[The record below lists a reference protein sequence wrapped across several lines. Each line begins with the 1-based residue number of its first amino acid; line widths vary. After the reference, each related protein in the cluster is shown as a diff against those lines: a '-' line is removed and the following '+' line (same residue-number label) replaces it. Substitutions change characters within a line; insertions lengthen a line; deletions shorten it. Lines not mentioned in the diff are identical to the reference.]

1 MEEQKK
7 NGNAKKKVLLTIII
21 ILVAIVAG
29 WFIYN
34 AGKRNGEID
43 ALSGDNVA
51 YATDATADE
60 HGLATMQDYE
70 YWKGATFRISEYDNI
85 PVNYKRAIVKIFMDN
100 KYYERD
106 GEDQYHLTSIKDR
119 APKIYAFGNF
129 TGRSQEGKPD
139 MAFLLEKQDFQS
151 SALFVISSLG
161 DILYW
166 KEYSSDLPIINAF
179 KKGSKIFIDQPTL
192 EPSPLDGIIIQFK
205 YSKDALV
212 YNSQLKTFE
221 PYHQYT
227 KEELERDHEE
237 GDEPDVEPEEA
248 TMQQPDSSKTAE

>member
-7 NGNAKKKVLLTIII
+7 PANTKKKVLLTIAFV
-21 ILVAIVAG
+21 LVAAIAG
-29 WFIYN
+29 WYIYN
-34 AGKRNGEID
+34 TGKRNGENE
-43 ALSGDNVA
+43 ALLNDNAA
-51 YATDATADE
+51 YATDALADE

-70 YWKGATFRISEYDNI
+70 YWENATFRVSEYDNI

-100 KYYERD
+100 KYYER
-106 GEDQYHLTSIKDR
+106 GEQYYLTPIKDR
-119 APKIYAFGNF
+119 APKIYTFGNF

-166 KEYSSDLPIINAF
+166 KEYSSDLPIINVF
-179 KKGSKIFIDQPTL
+179 KKGSKIFIDKTTL

-205 YSKDALV
+205 YSKEALV
-212 YNSQLKTFE
+212 YNSQLKKFE
-221 PYHQYT
+221 DYHQYT
-227 KEELERDHEE
+227 EEELKADPEE
-237 GDEPDVEPEEA
+237 GDEPEEEPTEITTVPA
-248 TMQQPDSSKTAE
+248 DSSKTVE

>member
-1 MEEQKK
+1 MEEQKSTGR
-7 NGNAKKKVLLTIII
+7 NNKKKLLIITI
-21 ILVAIVAG
+21 ILVAAIGG
-29 WFIYN
+29 WLIYQT
-34 AGKRNGEID
+34 GKRNGENE
-43 ALSGDNVA
+43 ALPADNTA
-51 YATDATADE
+51 YATDALADE
-60 HGLATMQDYE
+60 HGLATMEDYE
-70 YWKGATFRISEYDNI
+70 YWKRATFRVSEYDNI

-100 KYYERD
+100 KYYER
-106 GEDQYHLTSIKDR
+106 GEQYYLTPIKDR

-179 KKGSKIFIDQPTL
+179 RKGSKIFMDKTTL
-192 EPSPLDGIIIQFK
+192 EPSPQDGIIVQFK

-212 YNSQLKTFE
+212 YNARLKTFE
-221 PYHQYT
+221 VYHQYT
-227 KEELERDHEE
+227 DDELNAEPEE
-237 GDEPDVEPEEA
+237 DEEPEEA
-248 TMQQPDSSKTAE
+248 PEAAAIPPADSSKTAD

>member
-1 MEEQKK
+1 MEEQVKS
-7 NGNAKKKVLLTIII
+7 GNRKKKLWITVLVVLVII
-21 ILVAIVAG
+21 AAG
-29 WFIYN
+29 IFVYD
-34 AGKRNGEID
+34 AGIKDGFTQ
-43 ALSGDNVA
+43 ALANDVE

-60 HGLATMQDYE
+60 HGLATMEDYE
-70 YWKGATFRISEYDNI
+70 HWKKATFRISEYDHI

-151 SALFVISSLG
+151 SALFIISSLG

-179 KKGSKIFIDQPTL
+179 KKGSKIFIDKPTL
-192 EPSPLDGIIIQFK
+192 EPAPLDGIIIQFK
-205 YSKDALV
+205 YNKEALV
-212 YNSQLKTFE
+212 YNGQLKTFE

-227 KEELERDHEE
+227 KEELEADPDEA
-237 GDEPDVEPEEA
+237 DEPDVDPEEA
-248 TMQQPDSSKTAE
+248 TMQQPDSLTTAE

>member
-1 MEEQKK
+1 MWI
-7 NGNAKKKVLLTIII
+7 AVLAVL
-21 ILVAIVAG
+21 ILIAVGVFVYDAG
-29 WFIYN
+29 IKDGFTQ
-34 AGKRNGEID
+34 
-43 ALSGDNVA
+43 ALSNDVE

-100 KYYERD
+100 KYYEKD
-106 GEDQYHLTSIKDR
+106 GDGDGQYHLTSIKDR

-166 KEYSSDLPIINAF
+166 KEYSSDLPIINSF
-179 KKGSKIFIDQPTL
+179 KKGSKIFIDKTEL

-205 YSKDALV
+205 YNKDALV
-212 YNSQLKTFE
+212 YNGQLKTFE

-227 KEELERDHEE
+227 KEELEADPEE
-237 GDEPDVEPEEA
+237 GDEPDVTPEEA
-248 TMQQPDSSKTAE
+248 TMQQPDSSQTAE

>member
-7 NGNAKKKVLLTIII
+7 NGNAKKKVLLTAVI
-21 ILVAIVAG
+21 ILVAVIAG
-29 WFIYN
+29 WLVYN
-34 AGKRNGEID
+34 AGRRDGETEASD
-43 ALSGDNVA
+43 DNMA
-51 YATDATADE
+51 YATDALADE

-100 KYYERD
+100 KYYDNDEP
-106 GEDQYHLTSIKDR
+106 YHLTSIKDR

-151 SALFVISSLG
+151 SALFIISSLG

-166 KEYSSDLPIINAF
+166 KEYSSDLPIIGGF
-179 KKGSKIFIDQPTL
+179 KKGSKIFIDKPVL
-192 EPSPLDGIIIQFK
+192 EPSPLDGLIIQFK

-227 KEELERDHEE
+227 KEELEADPEE

-248 TMQQPDSSKTAE
+248 TMQQPDSSKAAE